1 METKEDQIV
10 AYLDGKLSLEEEKIF
25 ERECAQSE
33 ELRKELDDYRF
44 IYQQSALLSEQSQFR
59 TRQNWDALE
68 KRIRWEQKPFVGFE
82 NLILSFDELKEV
94 VENDTDYE
102 LW

>member
-59 TRQNWDALE
+59 TWQNWDALRE
-68 KRIRWEQKPFVGFE
+68 TNTLGAMAV
-82 NLILSFDELKEV
+82 
-94 VENDTDYE
+94 
-102 LW
+102 